1 MPWTASDAS
10 KHTKKADTATE
21 KRQWAKVAN
30 ATLKKTGN
38 EGRAVRT
45 ANAAVGGAKKSVAKK
60 RGGKK

>member
-1 MPWTASDAS
+1 MPWTPSDVS
-10 KHTKKADTATE
+10 KHTKKADTAAE

-45 ANAAVGGAKKSVAKK
+45 AHAAVGGAKKSVAKK

>member
-1 MPWTASDAS
+1 MPWTASDDS
-10 KHTKKADTATE
+10 KHTKKADTAAE